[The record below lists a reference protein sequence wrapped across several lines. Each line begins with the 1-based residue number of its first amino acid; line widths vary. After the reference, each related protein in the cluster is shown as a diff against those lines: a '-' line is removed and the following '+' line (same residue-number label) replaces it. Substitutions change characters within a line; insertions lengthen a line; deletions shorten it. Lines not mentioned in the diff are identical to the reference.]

1 MRVAI
6 GLLVGSAALVWGD
19 SARARSMWAGQA
31 ASGAGIAVL
40 YASFFA
46 AHIRYHLIGTEAA
59 FAAMGLVTLVAGILA
74 IRRGSKILAVLGT
87 VGGFLTPYLLST
99 DEDHP
104 IALLLYVLAL
114 DVGVLAVARKRAWHW
129 LSLMGL
135 AGSALLYAGW
145 AYAHLDSAKLPYAL
159 GAAIVVSALFVFGQ
173 RERAATDAAPGLDE
187 FGRATRA
194 LAAMAPFLVAL
205 ATVGDRKLALSP
217 VILVAYLLILITLA
231 FYVSRQ
237 TDTEALVPVAGAMA
251 ILCLVFRAGSDLF
264 PALRVETLLLFY
276 CVPLALFL
284 GWILSRESAAAGVYR
299 VGAAIGLFGTYV
311 ILARVLD
318 IEPGRP
324 PVLPLWLFVAAGATG
339 LIAIGTILLSGAWI
353 LAAQGLLF
361 LALLTLATRF
371 QSSRL
376 PEFLPLILIPG
387 AVFWALPFLSSRW
400 RADRLAWFSAGIAP
414 VAAFGALFA
423 LAKPVWGTDRLG
435 IASIVLGALSF
446 VALRR
451 TLALDTGDPRRA
463 SVHHRPL
470 RRGDAAVPDGRDPH
484 PPGQRVD
491 HGRLGAR
498 GRGAGVAV
506 DARAASR
513 RWSRSPARSPA
524 RSSRAWS

>member
-1 MRVAI
+1 M
-6 GLLVGSAALVWGD
+6 
-19 SARARSMWAGQA
+19 
-31 ASGAGIAVL
+31 
-40 YASFFA
+40 
-46 AHIRYHLIGTEAA
+46 
-59 FAAMGLVTLVAGILA
+59 
-74 IRRGSKILAVLGT
+74 
-87 VGGFLTPYLLST
+87 
-99 DEDHP
+99 
-104 IALLLYVLAL
+104 
-114 DVGVLAVARKRAWHW
+114 
-129 LSLMGL
+129 
-135 AGSALLYAGW
+135 
-145 AYAHLDSAKLPYAL
+145 
-159 GAAIVVSALFVFGQ
+159 
-173 RERAATDAAPGLDE
+173 
-187 FGRATRA
+187 
-194 LAAMAPFLVAL
+194 
-205 ATVGDRKLALSP
+205 
-217 VILVAYLLILITLA
+217 AYLLILIALA
-231 FYVSRQ
+231 FYVSRE

-264 PALRVETLLLFY
+264 PALRVETLLLFSL
-276 CVPLALFL
+276 VPLALFL

-339 LIAIGTILLSGAWI
+339 LVAIGTILLSGAWI

-361 LALLTLATRF
+361 LALMTLATRF

-451 TLALDTGDPRRA
+451 TLALDTGDPGERRFTTALFGAVTLLFLTAAIPILLDKEWITVAWALEAAALAWLSTRVRRA
-463 SVHHRPL
+463 
-470 RRGDAAVPDGRDPH
+470 A
-484 PPGQRVD
+484 
-491 HGRLGAR
+491 
-498 GRGAGVAV
+498 
-506 DARAASR
+506 

-524 RSSRAWS
+524 RFSRAWS